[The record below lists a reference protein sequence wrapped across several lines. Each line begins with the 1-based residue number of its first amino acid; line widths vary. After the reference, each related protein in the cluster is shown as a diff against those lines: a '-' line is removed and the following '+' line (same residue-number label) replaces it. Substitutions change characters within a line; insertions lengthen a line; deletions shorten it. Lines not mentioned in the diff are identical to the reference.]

1 MTIQNIFVTTINN
14 YCHSSHKYDNTI
26 NKVQEGSTYLTKKTP
41 LNQYIK
47 NLIIPHTGYVLNKDH
62 NSQSLS

>member
-47 NLIIPHTGYVLNKDH
+47 RPHYTSYGLCA
-62 NSQSLS
+62 QQRP